1 MTYEQIETFLTVI
14 TYGNISA
21 AAKKLFVSQSTVSS
35 RIQLLEEELGTQLL
49 VRSRGQ
55 RTIELTNAGSA
66 FVSLAGQ
73 WSSLWKETRQLK
85 TIADIRSLTIAGV
98 DALNNF
104 TFVPLFNSYIDRH
117 PETKL
122 TVRTHH
128 SDEIHDLVERRTA
141 DIGFVFSQVRYPD
154 IISKP
159 VYRELMYLLCHKNSP
174 YHNEMPCEEL
184 CPEDEVYIKWGT
196 DTQEWHDRHWSPER
210 PHLLTVNTGSMLQ
223 HYLHTPGRWAV
234 APMSVIHA
242 VSRDSDLTYY
252 TFQDPPEPRICY
264 MLTSRYPNAR
274 QNTVIREFENALKAF
289 VESSSDICTFE
300 EWMVQE

>member
-159 VYRELMYLLCHKNSP
+159 VYRELMYLLCQRTALITTK
-174 YHNEMPCEEL
+174 
-184 CPEDEVYIKWGT
+184 CPVRSCVRKMKCTSNGERIRRNGT
-196 DTQEWHDRHWSPER
+196 
-210 PHLLTVNTGSMLQ
+210 TGI
-223 HYLHTPGRWAV
+223 GVR
-234 APMSVIHA
+234 
-242 VSRDSDLTYY
+242 
-252 TFQDPPEPRICY
+252 
-264 MLTSRYPNAR
+264 NAR
-274 QNTVIREFENALKAF
+274 TCLRSIPVPCC
-289 VESSSDICTFE
+289 STICIHRAAGL
-300 EWMVQE
+300 